1 MIALYDTNNTLAP
14 KIQRKLENEDINR
27 INSLD
32 ELLNL
37 LKNDLNQYSKVL
49 INTSLIEDYDINKKV
64 VPLVDSS
71 SKQSKVLFYELNSS
85 IASITNNKIFKST
98 TSRNPSKKEE
108 SLSNVLDK
116 LKGITGGRTGSKYKH
131 IVIGVSTGG
140 PSTLEKV
147 IPLFPKDIDVSIVV
161 IQHILRG
168 NYIYKIC
175 ERLNSISQLEVKVAE
190 QGEVLKKGTVYFP
203 PPGVHLSY
211 KKEINGDVSIILTP
225 DYQKRGHSQLFNE
238 EQKFIHIPSVDI
250 GIESASDIY
259 KEQMIGV
266 ILTGMGSDGAI
277 ALKYARDNGAYT
289 FSEAES
295 TSIIYG
301 MPKVAF
307 EKGGSMEVL
316 KHYLIPGRILE
327 IINYKKD

>member
-1 MIALYDTNNTLAP
+1 MLALYDPNNSLAP
-14 KIQRKLENEDINR
+14 KIKNKLEQQDVTNIKTV
-27 INSLD
+27 D
-32 ELLNL
+32 ELIHL
-37 LKNDLNQYSKVL
+37 LKFELQNYSKVFINSSLLSEKELNNKILPL
-49 INTSLIEDYDINKKV
+49 INTSLQ
-64 VPLVDSS
+64 
-71 SKQSKVLFYELNSS
+71 QSKVLFYDTSSQIATIINTKVFKDESNDKTESIDELL
-85 IASITNNKIFKST
+85 I
-98 TSRNPSKKEE
+98 
-108 SLSNVLDK
+108 K
-116 LKGITGGRTGSKYKH
+116 LKKITKVKSKYKH
-131 IVIGVSTGG
+131 VVIGVSTGG

-175 ERLNSISQLEVKVAE
+175 ERLNSISQVEVKVAE
-190 QGEVLKKGTVYFP
+190 HGEILKNGTVYFP

-211 KKEINGDVSIILTP
+211 KKERNGDVSIILSEE
-225 DYQKRGHSQLFNE
+225 YKKRGNSSIFDE
-238 EQKFIHIPSVDI
+238 KYKFVHIPSSDI
-250 GIESASDIY
+250 GIESASDLY
-259 KEQMIGV
+259 KDEMIAV

-277 ALKYARDNGAYT
+277 ALKYARDHGAYT
-289 FSEAES
+289 LSEAES

-327 IINYKKD
+327 LLKYKNN